1 MSKSE
6 VVEAIRQTAAKL
18 GRVPAVAD
26 LEALCGLT
34 RKEIRRH
41 FNSLRQAFRA
51 AGLDPSLD
59 GSRHTTA
66 ALLEDWA
73 AVARK
78 LGRISQQQALS
89 SCRTLLPRLVLQ
101 PLWRME
107 PRARQVSRVCRAERR
122 EGQVE

>member
-1 MSKSE
+1 
-6 VVEAIRQTAAKL
+6 
-18 GRVPAVAD
+18 
-26 LEALCGLT
+26 
-34 RKEIRRH
+34 
-41 FNSLRQAFRA
+41 LRQAFRA